1 MLIYFEAYNILTLE
15 STHGEGLIVHREAD
29 WIISL
34 FLNSLALLLRMLVL
48 FRVTVL
54 TTRLFA
60 SPFKRILL
68 KDIDLSGSSTRRC

>member
-1 MLIYFEAYNILTLE
+1 MLLIYFEAYILTLE

-34 FLNSLALLLRMLVL
+34 FLNSLVLLLRMLVL